1 MVGATNSVHVI
12 MSDEGDLSSMGSKS
26 VRRKKKEGGFVNSS
40 RGEEGAKEVT
50 EVVKFEQPK

>member
-12 MSDEGDLSSMGSKS
+12 MSDEGDLSSKGSMC
-26 VRRKKKEGGFVNSS
+26 VRKKKKEGGYVNSS
-40 RGEEGAKEVT
+40 RGEEGAQEVT